1 MTNLKQQ
8 YSHFIDEIKMLEE
21 YENKDF
27 FKKIFS
33 SYKPNEQEII
43 KTLNDFV
50 LNTLLKE
57 ITNFQDVESFKS
69 SFNWYNLIKDFL
81 YPESIFKILSAYQ
94 ELPFI
99 DKKTYNQL
107 ENYKAMQMQIR
118 VGKSF
123 DSLLNKFM

>member
-1 MTNLKQQ
+1 MTGIEQR
-8 YSHFIDEIKMLEE
+8 YSHFTNEIKRLEE
-21 YENKDF
+21 HENKGF
-27 FKKIFS
+27 FKKLFS

-50 LNTLLKE
+50 SNTLLKG
-57 ITNFQDVESFKS
+57 IPNFQDVESFKS
-69 SFNWYNLIKDFL
+69 SFNWYDSIKDFL
-81 YPESIFKILSAYQ
+81 YPKSIFKILSAYQ

-99 DKKTYNQL
+99 DKKTYNLL

-123 DSLLNKFM
+123 DCPLNKFM